1 MPTIEVDFETFKAIT
16 ARRANEEMSEG
27 DVIREALGLDRPAG
41 TDGELLWVSERV
53 RFPVGAKL
61 RHVFRNGKIA
71 EAEIVANGVAVGG
84 MLFPGLSPAAAYRA
98 GHQANG
104 WHFWDVLQPSGEWV
118 KADVLRQRRNA

>member
-16 ARRANEEMSEG
+16 ARRASEQTSEG
-27 DVIREALGLDRPAG
+27 DVVREALGLDKPMAAAG
-41 TDGELLWVSERV
+41 EPIWVSERV

-71 EAEIVANGVAVGG
+71 EAEIVANGVAIGE
-84 MLFPGLSPAAAYRA
+84 MLFPGLSPAAAFRA

-104 WHFWDVLQPSGEWV
+104 WHFWDVLQPSGEWI
-118 KADVLRQRRNA
+118 KADTLRQRRNA